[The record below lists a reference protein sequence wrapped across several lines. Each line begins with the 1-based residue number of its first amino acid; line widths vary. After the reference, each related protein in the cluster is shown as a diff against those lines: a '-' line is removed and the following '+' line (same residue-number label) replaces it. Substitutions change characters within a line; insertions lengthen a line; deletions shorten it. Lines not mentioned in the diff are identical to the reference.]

1 MIRHIVLWRLAAD
14 DPAQKATQIASLR
27 DRFAALVPIIDGT
40 RSLEI
45 VADVDRTDGNWD
57 VALIG
62 DYDDHA
68 ALDAYQVHPAHQD
81 VAAYVRSLVTARVCI
96 DFEV

>member
-1 MIRHIVLWRLAAD
+1 MIRHIVMWKLATD
-14 DPAQKATQIASLR
+14 DPAQKSAQIDTLR
-27 DRFAALVPIIDGT
+27 DRFAALVGVIEGT
-40 RSLEI
+40 RSLDI

-62 DYDDHA
+62 DYDDHQ

-81 VAAYVRSLVTARVCI
+81 VVTYVRSVVSARACI
-96 DFEV
+96 DFEL

>member
-1 MIRHIVLWRLAAD
+1 MIRHVVMWRLATD
-14 DPAQKATQIASLR
+14 DSAQKAAQIDTLR
-27 DRFAALVPIIDGT
+27 DRFSALVGVIPGT

-68 ALDAYQVHPAHQD
+68 ALDAYQVHPAHQE

-96 DFEV
+96 DFEL